1 MYIWIIKRA
10 KILAYIGDVSVTLYM
25 EEIIVE
31 LPVKEISVTPRV
43 ANFQG
48 YVNSHFVCSYI
59 STCKAFTVKH
69 QVKQNTNKKQ
79 TRKCFF

>member
-10 KILAYIGDVSVTLYM
+10 KILAYLGDISVALYM

-48 YVNSHFVCSYI
+48 YVNSHFVCSYN
-59 STCKAFTVKH
+59 STCKTLIVKH
-69 QVKQNTNKKQ
+69 QVKQSTNKKQ
-79 TRKCFF
+79 TRKCLF